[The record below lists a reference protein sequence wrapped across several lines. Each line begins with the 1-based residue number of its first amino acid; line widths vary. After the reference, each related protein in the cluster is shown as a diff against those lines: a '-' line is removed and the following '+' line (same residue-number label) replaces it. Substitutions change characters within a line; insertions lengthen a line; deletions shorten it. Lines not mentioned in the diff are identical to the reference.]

1 MRKSVRSCHFCFPYV
16 HSWTICIFWAK
27 QLVSTNKP
35 FTQAFAPGR
44 EEQCFLQLL
53 RSFIWAAGAATR
65 MLGAG
70 HLSRLCNFSYHL
82 LVLRSI
88 LIISIINRAWLE
100 DNPTFVLSFGL
111 RAELWVVDTF
121 RVWMQIKGLAMQI
134 HRGAGLWIK
143 NNAPLV
149 GEGRRDGNRR
159 RRNFWGP
166 QML

>member
-1 MRKSVRSCHFCFPYV
+1 M
-16 HSWTICIFWAK
+16 
-27 QLVSTNKP
+27 STNKP

-82 LVLRSI
+82 LVLRSF

-100 DNPTFVLSFGL
+100 ENPWREVCSFFWVTSWALGSWYIQGVNANKRSGHANPSRSWALDKEQCTFSWRRKERWEQKKEKELL
-111 RAELWVVDTF
+111 RTP
-121 RVWMQIKGLAMQI
+121 
-134 HRGAGLWIK
+134 
-143 NNAPLV
+143 NALKKKKH
-149 GEGRRDGNRR
+149 
-159 RRNFWGP
+159 F
-166 QML
+166 